1 MESPMPVSV
10 KKLLADLI
18 ELYGLWGEVL
28 YLFKQKEVN
37 QIYIIQIDELFKNR
51 IIEPLEAAETSRE
64 NLISHFDQ
72 IKFEFQIF
80 NIEFQQEILDATGT
94 ILDLFNKTF
103 KNITRKEIYKSLLV
117 NLYELGKAM
126 DKFYK
131 QILAYAGFFSE
142 SEKAIYKYSLDSI
155 HTRLQ
160 EPIKKELPVFAVQ
173 VIKKFLPAAENIDDK
188 TLLTYVNNRAVVVI
202 VNRLLQF
209 EPWKT
214 ITNPEAFQKILG
226 NIDGPDDERYL
237 KIFTSPVALHSLKA
251 LTFTKEQEERYILG
265 NKELIVGLSW
275 LLKSFQRTLQFKQVR
290 ILFNI
295 IEGNRQFIDVL
306 SISKKDIA
314 IS

>member
-1 MESPMPVSV
+1 M
-10 KKLLADLI
+10 ADLI

-37 QIYIIQIDELFKNR
+37 QIYIIQLDELFKNR
-51 IIEPLEAAETSRE
+51 ILEPLEAAETSRE

-94 ILDLFNKTF
+94 ILDLFNQTF
-103 KNITRKEIYKSLLV
+103 KNKSRKEIYKSLLV
-117 NLYELGKAM
+117 NLFELGKAM
-126 DKFYK
+126 DKFHK

-142 SEKAIYKYSLDSI
+142 SEIVIYKYSLDSI

-160 EPIKKELPVFAVQ
+160 EPLKKELPAFAVQ
-173 VIKKFLPAAENIDDK
+173 VIKKFIPNAENIDDK
-188 TLLTYVNNRAVVVI
+188 TLLTYANNRAVVVI

-214 ITNPEAFQKILG
+214 ITNPEAFNKILG

-237 KIFTSPVALHSLKA
+237 KIFTSPMALHSLKA
-251 LTFTKEQEERYILG
+251 LIFTKEQEARYFLG
-265 NKELIVGLSW
+265 NRDFFKMVYW
-275 LLKSFQRTLQFKQVR
+275 LMKIQHTPL
-290 ILFNI
+290 LFNKARMLI
-295 IEGNRQFIDVL
+295 RLCKGEIPIFNLFFQPTNPNLVQG
-306 SISKKDIA
+306 
-314 IS
+314 